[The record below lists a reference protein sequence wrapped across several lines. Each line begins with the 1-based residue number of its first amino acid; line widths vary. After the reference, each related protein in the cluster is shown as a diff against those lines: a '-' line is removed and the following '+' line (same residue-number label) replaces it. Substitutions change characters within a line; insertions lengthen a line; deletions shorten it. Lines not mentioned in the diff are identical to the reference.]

1 MNCLHPNVYE
11 EEFPLHC
18 DDCSNSFSA
27 LSWLRAKDAQ
37 IAAIE
42 AAAKAITN
50 HAVDHILEEGAGETV
65 PIPRSLLAE
74 LAGALR
80 GEA

>member
-42 AAAKAITN
+42 AAARAIDATAPQMRAN
-50 HAVDHILEEGAGETV
+50 MELGLAVV
-65 PIPRSLLAE
+65 PVDLLWN
-74 LAGALR
+74 LRTALR
-80 GEA
+80 GAA

>member
-42 AAAKAITN
+42 AAARAIDATAPQMRAN
-50 HAVDHILEEGAGETV
+50 MELGLAVV
-65 PIPRSLLAE
+65 PVDLLWNLRA
-74 LAGALR
+74 ALR